1 MVVTLALVVPCLLPM
16 PVAYDGRADPG
27 ARAPNQPPVAILLDP
42 QNQTVVNSTSVT
54 LTWSVSDSD
63 GDQVRSYVC
72 LAQAPFDPN
81 STPEPV
87 AYTNGT
93 SYNASGLQDLWT
105 YYWTVIPND
114 GHENGTVLQIWN
126 FTVRLPGNH
135 LPEVTLLAPQ
145 EGSVSNSSNLRLA
158 WSSTD
163 LDGDILSYLVFL
175 SEAPL
180 EPASLPPAAGNTSDT
195 LFDLSNLIDGKTYYW
210 TVRANDGR
218 ANGTAAPARSFS
230 LKIVVLAGAPAVVD
244 WGPKGIRNPIRPA
257 VLVTFDRDMDVRAVF
272 SAIVLAPPLDITG
285 FVRFN
290 TTFQFMLGSEL
301 SPGTTYSIMVGTTAR
316 SVSGLHLAQPFRWNF
331 TTLPSGE
338 TASDLPS
345 VLFTDPGDGAG
356 NVDPGKNVTVVFSQ
370 SMNRSATEDAVLVT
384 PPADMRPGWLNQKG
398 YALQLV
404 PGTPLPNGTYR
415 VVISAQAKDES
426 GNLLDGNGN
435 GVPDGAGDLFS
446 FNFTVGNPPAIK
458 VKLLSMSPEGQK
470 VALDGSIRLT
480 FDRSMN
486 LSAVRS
492 AFSIDPFVDGSWTAD
507 AEGKNLTFAPTGK
520 LSPGRTYSVSL
531 NASASD
537 LLGNPLDK
545 GESWSFTTVP
555 AAATPTGTF
564 PWWMLAALVAMV
576 ALGLAGFAYNRKRK
590 VPGAPKDG
598 APAKPP
604 VDRPAAATTHS
615 ARTVP
620 PPSPPPPVLPATPV
634 VASPLPVPV
643 TTSPPVP
650 VSPPPAQTLAG
661 SPTTLAISPATTPA
675 PPPATPRAGFTIEDI
690 FLMYRDGRLV
700 LHTTRR
706 LKADMDAAIMA
717 SMFKAVQL
725 FVKETVGR
733 QDASEL
739 GSMEYGEDKILFEN
753 GKQVIVAAVITGTE
767 HCDFRDEMRAAVKNV
782 EAEYGAV
789 LPIWDG
795 SVSKLSGA
803 KRFLT
808 MLADF
813 KPPERSGSSP
823 GPCDVTLKGELEFYH
838 GFIRLKVNLKNG
850 MTTVMMNPTFKLIY
864 NDSAL
869 KLYAVEPD
877 LARRGDDLVLGT
889 IGLGETRSM
898 TFYLDPQICTE
909 SYIEGLLS
917 FMDARGTLET
927 AKLARRLASVVC
939 PILYTDENINT
950 AMLKRMVV
958 EELEQKET
966 KLFSIPPMITAK
978 VAFEIGKSA
987 IRHHDLKL
995 VREFV
1000 EHNPYTAEAW
1010 YYGKAKGRPDKL
1022 VVRTRV
1028 LSAKNYLEFFVA
1040 TDSVLMLT
1048 GMLAEL
1054 KSDLNKEL
1062 DTRSVRTGMR
1072 QVTSQAEVEA
1082 LSSITTLLEKATEA
1096 ELAAG

>member
-1 MVVTLALVVPCLLPM
+1 M
-16 PVAYDGRADPG
+16 PVAYDGRADLG

-42 QNQTVVNSTSVT
+42 QNQTVVNSTAIT

-63 GDQVRSYVC
+63 GDQVRSSVC
-72 LAQAPFDPN
+72 LSPVAFDPN

-135 LPEVTLLAPQ
+135 LPEVKLLAPQ
-145 EGSVSNSSNLRLA
+145 DGFVSNSSNLRLA
-158 WSSTD
+158 WSASD
-163 LDGDILSYLVFL
+163 ADGDLLSYLVFM

-180 EPASLPPAAGNTSDT
+180 DPPSLPPAAANTTDT
-195 LFDLSNLIDGKTYYW
+195 HLDVSNLMDGRTYHW
-210 TVRANDGR
+210 TVLANDGR
-218 ANGTAAPARSFS
+218 ANGGAAPAWSFS
-230 LKIVVLAGAPAVVD
+230 LTIVVPAGAPAVVD
-244 WGPKGIRNPIRPA
+244 WGPKGVRNPVKPA
-257 VLVTFDRDMDVRAVF
+257 LLVMFDRDMDARTVF
-272 SAIVLAPPLDITG
+272 PAILLVPALDITG

-290 TTFQFMLGSEL
+290 TTFQFILGSEF
-301 SPGTTYSIMVGTTAR
+301 SYSTTYSVTVGTTAR
-316 SVSGLHLAQPFRWNF
+316 SVSGIYLAQPFRWNF
-331 TTLPSGE
+331 TTLAPGE
-338 TASDLPS
+338 TASELPS
-345 VLFTDPGDGAG
+345 VLFTDPGDGARH
-356 NVDPGKNVTVVFSQ
+356 VDPGKNVTVVFSQ
-370 SMNRSATEDAVLVT
+370 SMNRSATENSLSVM
-384 PPADMRPGWLNQKG
+384 PPADLRPGWLNQKG

-404 PGTPLPNGTYR
+404 PGSPLPNGTYR
-415 VVISAQAKDES
+415 VVISAQARDES
-426 GNLLDGNGN
+426 GNPLDGNGN
-435 GVPDGAGDLFS
+435 GVADGAADLFS

-458 VKLLSMSPEGQK
+458 PRLLYLSPEGQH
-470 VALDGSIRLT
+470 VALNGIIRLA

-492 AFSIDPFVDGSWTAD
+492 AFSIDPPVDGVWTAD
-507 AEGKNLTFAPTGK
+507 AEGKNLTFAPSGK
-520 LSPGRTYSVSL
+520 LHPARTYSVML
-531 NASASD
+531 NSSASD
-537 LLGNPLDK
+537 IGGTPLENS
-545 GESWSFTTVP
+545 ESWSFTTAQ
-555 AAATPTGTF
+555 AATTPTGAF
-564 PWWMLAALVAMV
+564 PWWVLAAFGAVFV
-576 ALGLAGFAYNRKRK
+576 LGLAGLAVFAYSRRKNA
-590 VPGAPKDG
+590 PGTAKEA
-598 APAKPP
+598 APAKPDEDTP
-604 VDRPAAATTHS
+604 TEAPQSSVPS
-615 ARTVP
+615 VP

-661 SPTTLAISPATTPA
+661 SPTTLAISPATPPA
-675 PPPATPRAGFTIEDI
+675 PPPPTPRAGFTIEDI

-753 GKQVIVAAVITGTE
+753 GKQVIIAAVINGPE

-813 KPPERSGSSP
+813 KPPEGSGSSP